1 MIRDI
6 WTMVWKEWREIFLQR
21 GTFRGGVFSAIVI
34 PLALLGIFIPW
45 QQGRHWA
52 QSAITPVLWVWLPVF
67 LVATMICESFAGERE
82 RKTLETLLASRLAD
96 RTILFGKIAAAIG
109 YGWGLAMTSMLL
121 GLVTVNAVHGH
132 GELILLP
139 AQTVFLVSTISLL
152 ASALAASAG
161 VLISLRA
168 ATVRQA
174 QQTLSL
180 SLMGLMFGGIFGLQ
194 ALPPA
199 WKAWLFRT
207 FPGAHLGTT
216 ALIGGAVL
224 LALDLLL
231 ISAAMARFQRARLI
245 LD

>member
-1 MIRDI
+1 
-6 WTMVWKEWREIFLQR
+6 
-21 GTFRGGVFSAIVI
+21 
-34 PLALLGIFIPW
+34 
-45 QQGRHWA
+45 
-52 QSAITPVLWVWLPVF
+52 
-67 LVATMICESFAGERE
+67 MICESFAGERE

-96 RTILFGKIAAAIG
+96 RTILFGKIAAAII

-121 GLVTVNAVHGH
+121 GLVTVNVVHGH
-132 GELILLP
+132 GRLILLP
-139 AQTVFLVSTISLL
+139 AQSIFVVSTISLL

-180 SLMGLMFGGIFGLQ
+180 SLMGLMFGCIFGLQ

-199 WKAWLFRT
+199 WKAWLLRT
-207 FPGAHLGTT
+207 FAGANLLTT
-216 ALIGGAVL
+216 ALVGGAVL